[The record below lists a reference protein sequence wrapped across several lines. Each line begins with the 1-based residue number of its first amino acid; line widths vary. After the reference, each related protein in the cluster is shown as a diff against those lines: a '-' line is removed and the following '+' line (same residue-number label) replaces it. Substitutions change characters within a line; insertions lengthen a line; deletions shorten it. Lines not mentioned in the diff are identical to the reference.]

1 MEPHAELLDARG
13 LAAKLGV
20 SVGTVNRWTRAGR
33 IPVLRLSRKVRRFR
47 LPDVVDAIR
56 TRNAEEGGRDA

>member
-1 MEPHAELLDARG
+1 MERNAELLDARG
-13 LAAKLGV
+13 LARELGV
-20 SVGTVNRWTRAGR
+20 SVGTVNRWARAVR

-56 TRNAEEGGRDA
+56 TRNAEEGRRDA